1 MKKIGIHTKIF
12 YILFVVVSLSLFQT
26 CVDLSNNPDPNSS
39 PADLKIQILSPTN
52 SGTLMDGKNEIVYS
66 LVQPYSIKFIEL
78 YINGVFIENTPP
90 NSNGSAPQIN
100 LNLDSSY
107 VGKKISLYLIYYDND
122 GTSQKSNLVN
132 EILVTGD
139 TRIPYKP
146 YGTYLINFNN
156 GSCNI
161 SWKDSSR
168 YVEKYELWRRENFE
182 GTYYLHQELS
192 AKDFNTND
200 YNLDTTKIYFY
211 KIRGIKSSGPSEFSS
226 EVNTGGIISSGNLY
240 PPTKLTGFV
249 SGISNVILN
258 WQDNSENENYF
269 VVERR
274 SANGSFVRITTLSR
288 NTTTYKDSATV
299 LVTGETY
306 YYRIH
311 SYSNSDSAASHT
323 IMIKIT
329 SEYLQSPTNLTA
341 IYNSSVGVIELRWE
355 NIDNNILYFD
365 IERKTDQNNFELL
378 RRVESGNNLYL
389 DFNILIDK
397 VYTYRIRG
405 YDLNRYSDYSNEI
418 TVSTY

>member
-1 MKKIGIHTKIF
+1 MKKIKVHTNIF
-12 YILFVVVSLSLFQT
+12 YILFVIVSLSLFQS

-39 PADLKIQILSPTN
+39 PTNLKIQILSPTN
-52 SGTLMDGKNEIVYS
+52 NGSLMDGENEIIYS

-78 YINGVFIENTPP
+78 YSNGVFIKNIRP
-90 NSNGSAPQIN
+90 NNNGSAPQIN
-100 LNLDSSY
+100 LILDSSY

-122 GTSQKSNLVN
+122 GTSQKSNVIN

-146 YGTYLINFNN
+146 YNVSLINFNG

-168 YVEKYELWRRENFE
+168 YIEKYELWRRENFD

-211 KIRGIKSSGPSEFSS
+211 KLRGIKSSGPSEFSS
-226 EVNTGGIISSGNLY
+226 EVNTEGIISSGNLY
-240 PPTKLTGFV
+240 PPTKLTAVV

-269 VVERR
+269 NVERR
-274 SANGSFVRITTLSR
+274 STNGNFVCITTLNR
-288 NTTTYKDSATV
+288 NTTTYKDSATGLIV
-299 LVTGETY
+299 GDTY
-306 YYRIH
+306 YYRIY
-311 SYSNSDSAASHT
+311 SYSNSDSAASN
-323 IMIKIT
+323 IVMIKIT
-329 SEYLQSPTNLTA
+329 SGYLQPPANLTA
-341 IYNSSVGVIELRWE
+341 NYDSAIGVIELRWE
-355 NIDNNILYFD
+355 NSDSNILYFD
-365 IERKTDQNNFELL
+365 IERKTDLNNFELL
-378 RRVESGNNLYL
+378 RRMEAGTNLYL
-389 DFNILIDK
+389 DFNILINK
-397 VYTYRIRG
+397 IYFYRIRG

>member
-1 MKKIGIHTKIF
+1 MKKIRIHTKIF
-12 YILFVVVSLSLFQT
+12 YILFVIVSLSLFHT

-39 PADLKIQILSPTN
+39 PTNLKIQILSPTS
-52 SGTLMDGKNEIVYS
+52 SGTLMDGKNEIVYA

-78 YINGVFIENTPP
+78 YINGVFIENVPP
-90 NSNGSAPQIN
+90 NSNGSAPQII

-146 YGTYLINFNN
+146 YNVYLINFDNS
-156 GSCNI
+156 SCNI

-168 YVEKYELWRRENFE
+168 YVEKYELWRRENLE
-182 GTYYLHQELS
+182 GSYYLHQELS
-192 AKDFNTND
+192 GEDFNTND

-211 KIRGIKSSGPSEFSS
+211 KIRGIKNSGPSEFSS
-226 EVNTGGIISSGNLY
+226 EVNTEGIISSGNLY

-269 VVERR
+269 AVERR

-311 SYSNSDSAASHT
+311 SYSNSDSAASNI
-323 IMIKIT
+323 IMVKIT
-329 SEYLQSPTNLTA
+329 SEYLQSPTNLTGV
-341 IYNSSVGVIELRWE
+341 YNSSIGVIELRWE
-355 NIDNNILYFD
+355 NSDNNILYFD
-365 IERKTDQNNFELL
+365 IERKTDLNNFELL
-378 RRVESGNNLYL
+378 RRVEAGNNLYL

-397 VYTYRIRG
+397 IYTYRIRG